1 VYDGGCSCSALL
13 GDLSKPSIRRIDYM
27 IKAIV
32 RATLLAFA
40 LPLLLNA
47 THILKDDILKPE
59 VSKLINTMGDELASK
74 TGIHAYVVATNEQFP
89 VGYNLVEYSKKYES
103 SMSKPYVLFIMAPW
117 ARIIENSDTT
127 GRVGFIASSDEVKG
141 LYDYNSVRDAALDVV
156 TVKDS
161 NSEEDKHNIG
171 VLQAFS
177 ELADNI
183 AEAKSVQMTTT
194 IPNETRTM
202 VWVLRIIIYIG
213 SILVL
218 WLFIL
223 RPIYT
228 RIKYGKK

>member
-1 VYDGGCSCSALL
+1 
-13 GDLSKPSIRRIDYM
+13 M

-47 THILKDDILKPE
+47 THILKNDILKPE
-59 VSKLINTMGDELASK
+59 VSKMINEIGDELVSK
-74 TGIHAYVVATNEQFP
+74 TGINAYVVATNEQFP

-117 ARIIENSDTT
+117 ARIIKDSDTT
-127 GRVGFIASSDEVKG
+127 GRVGFIASSEQVKK
-141 LYDYNSVRDAALDVV
+141 LYDYNKVRDAALDVV

-161 NSEEDKHNIG
+161 NTDEDKHNIG

-183 AEAKSVQMTTT
+183 AESKSVKMTTT
-194 IPNETRTM
+194 IPNETQTM

-213 SILVL
+213 SFLVL
-218 WLFIL
+218 WLFVL
-223 RPIYT
+223 RPLYM
-228 RIKYGKK
+228 RIKNGKQ